1 MSEGTIAMP
10 SSSTMYTRPSRTCF
24 GCNSGGKSLHTV
36 GMRPATG
43 TMCGIT
49 RGNTPSS
56 TCIWYPFFPPKSAER
71 FAPATVFFVATV
83 ETLFPTGTFFAS
95 TGFAFGAGTAFFRG
109 FDAAFFATV
118 FLGGDFFLGVDFFP
132 PAPRLRRAGAAGFL
146 AFLTI
151 MRRGTS
157 SLPNTSTAAPITE
170 SDNGYTET
178 CLQRSIHNRNRC
190 DRLDCKQIAH
200 AVNYFQQ
207 VMGIVID
214 KNCKYFK

>member
-71 FAPATVFFVATV
+71 FAPATVFFVATG

-95 TGFAFGAGTAFFRG
+95 TGFTLVAGAVFFAGLGVTFFGAGFFVVAFFV
-109 FDAAFFATV
+109 FFIV
-118 FLGGDFFLGVDFFP
+118 FFFF
-132 PAPRLRRAGAAGFL
+132 AGFL
-146 AFLTI
+146 TI
-151 MRRGTS
+151 KMRGTS
-157 SLPNTSTAAPITE
+157 SLPDIRAAAWIT
-170 SDNGYTET
+170 DIRNR
-178 CLQRSIHNRNRC
+178 LQRSIRNRNRC
-190 DRLDCKQIAH
+190 DLANCKQIAH